1 MTNTALIDFL
11 RYTAARVE
19 TSQTRCGE
27 QTQLRQAHL
36 RQNEL
41 LAALRYA
48 LTPDQQQLLS
58 SLLDT
63 EQEVDY
69 WHLQAAYMQGLL
81 DAQALPIFLTKN
93 NV

>member
-1 MTNTALIDFL
+1 MTNTAFTDFS

-19 TSQTRCGE
+19 VSQTRCGE

-36 RQNEL
+36 RQQEL
-41 LAALRYA
+41 LTALRHA
-48 LTPDQQQLLS
+48 LTPDQQLLLS

-63 EQEVDY
+63 EQEVGY

-81 DAQALPIFLTKN
+81 DAQALPIFLN
-93 NV
+93 NE